1 MKIVRKNKDINI
13 LLNSETDFQ
22 TNLGWQENLVE
33 FEEEVLSNIINP
45 IDNYETVRYI
55 HEPYT
60 SSNSVYQTDIWFYF
74 YFLDANTRYDNGLDY
89 NLVGITTQENA
100 TLTRTTSDS
109 FFRLE
114 FYKTP
119 KSGATYEPPTRLNR
133 KLVFAKN
140 LSLPIG
146 EKFYYTT
153 LQDYIYV
160 PVFNGSNYRNKENM
174 YLFWFQDESVLE
186 ETIYQGTET
195 SNTFFMSAKFYN
207 QKDLTIL
214 DFTNKALGS
223 TVEVSEQDDLYYQ
236 VDINKTDYSYKIY
249 NYSGGT
255 KGSRIGTGHTG
266 NAITFYEK
274 GGQVPASPTPTPTPT
289 PAASPPATPAVTP
302 SPTPAASP
310 GSTPAAT
317 PSLTPTMTPTMSTD
331 FYWFELTRCDDGVTK
346 CYTVPY
352 NMGQLA
358 PGRIFWSSGGHY
370 YTIGAYYNTTGT
382 DPGTGACANKLDG
395 SMLAAGQTCYDT
407 PETPGPSTTFRTAK
421 IMAAWAFT
429 GSTYYTQQMT
439 DTCGL
444 YPYQATSLGYTGLS
458 QNGFSQFYVDE
469 ASIVP
474 GTTYTLWDSN
484 ISGGGS
490 VVDGGNKYYS
500 IILGTG
506 NTFNYVVYI
515 NTSGVMNDWHACP

>member
-100 TLTRTTSDS
+100 TLTRSTSDS

-153 LQDYIYV
+153 LQDYIHV
-160 PVFNGSNYRNKENM
+160 PVFTGSNYRNKENM

-195 SNTFFMSAKFYN
+195 TNTFFMSAKFYN
-207 QKDLTIL
+207 QKDLTII
-214 DFTNKALGS
+214 DFTKSALS
-223 TVEVSEQDDLYYQ
+223 TGVTVSESNDLYYQ
-236 VDINKTDYSYKIY
+236 VDINKTDYTYKIF

-255 KGSRIGTGHTG
+255 KGSRIGTGHTT
-266 NAITFYEK
+266 NAIKFYEK
-274 GGQVPASPTPTPTPT
+274 GGQGPAPSPTPT
-289 PAASPPATPAVTP
+289 PAASSASTPPATPAA
-302 SPTPAASP
+302 SPAASP
-310 GSTPAAT
+310 GSTPASTANPTPTPT
-317 PSLTPTMTPTMSTD
+317 PSTSAD
-331 FYWFELTRCDDGVTK
+331 FYWWTLYRCDNQTI
-346 CYTVPY
+346 CYSIPFSNAQMAV
-352 NMGQLA
+352 
-358 PGRIFWSSGGHY
+358 GRIFWSAGGTY
-370 YTIGAYYNTTGT
+370 YTIGTPIRTDEDP
-382 DPGTGACANKLDG
+382 DPGNGVCSGKIDG
-395 SMLAAGQTCYDT
+395 TMLAAGLDCYDT
-407 PETPGPSTTFRTAK
+407 SQTPIPTTYYRTAK

-429 GSTYYTQQMT
+429 GSTNYNTQMT

-444 YPYQATSLGYTGLS
+444 YPYQATPLGYTGLT
-458 QNGFSQFYVDE
+458 QNGLSQFYVDE
-469 ASIVP
+469 ATITP
-474 GTTYTLWDSN
+474 GTVYTLWDSN

-490 VVDGGNKYYS
+490 VVNGGNKYYS
-500 IILGTG
+500 IILGSG
-506 NTFNYVVYI
+506 SKFNYVVYI
-515 NTSGVMNDWHACP
+515 STSGVMSEWHACP